1 MEEKII
7 NKIYVVRGKTVML
20 DIDLAEMY
28 AVETKQLKR
37 QVKRNKSRFP
47 PDFMFV
53 LKRKEFEI
61 LRSQIGTSSWGGIRY
76 MPMAFT
82 EQGVA
87 MLSSVLNSGTAVRV
101 NIQIVR
107 AFTKMRELMVSHRG
121 ILLKLEKMEKEI
133 IKQDYRLEK
142 SEVNIRQIFEALK
155 ILLGPP
161 FSPGQRLDSNVMMKR
176 ID

>member
-1 MEEKII
+1 
-7 NKIYVVRGKTVML
+7 
-20 DIDLAEMY
+20 
-28 AVETKQLKR
+28 
-37 QVKRNKSRFP
+37 
-47 PDFMFV
+47 
-53 LKRKEFEI
+53 
-61 LRSQIGTSSWGGIRY
+61 

-87 MLSSVLNSGTAVRV
+87 VLSSVLNSGTAVRV

-161 FSPGQRLDSNVMMKR
+161 VQPRPKIGFKR
-176 ID
+176 NDEKD